1 MSKTTRKELFE
12 EFKKTGE
19 FSCPFCLRT
28 DFECLE
34 DLAQHIEIDHKYE
47 IQETEE
53 GLSKIAKENK
63 EVLENWVT
71 ERKRELLLEI
81 AEKNPRLLHEIQVSP
96 HADEMLDK
104 MVSEDLFKRALK
116 VKTLSSFDAMWLKHP
131 KFDEVYQAEKN
142 RQKSQE
148 EYTYE
153 HKDGSTG
160 QDEQTFEIPESPE
173 AKKALDKKTPVNKV
187 SFKDGKLVLTPEY
200 EPERLPRNV
209 IKYTGNREDLS
220 DEDRQRLKTLL
231 ILQALMRKKS
241 SN

>member
-34 DLAQHIEIDHKYE
+34 DLAQHIEIDHQYE

-81 AEKNPRLLHEIQVSP
+81 AEENPRLLHEIQGT
-96 HADEMLDK
+96 HGDEIIDREIEM
-104 MVSEDLFKRALK
+104 DLFKKALK
-116 VKTLSSFDAMWLKHP
+116 TNTLSSFDAMWIQHP
-131 KFDEVYQAEKN
+131 RFEEIYRATREKPEHKPDP
-142 RQKSQE
+142 QSGQTE
-148 EYTYE
+148 EY
-153 HKDGSTG
+153 
-160 QDEQTFEIPESPE
+160 FESPDAMIATTKTTNIRGKE
-173 AKKALDKKTPVNKV
+173 TLSEEDKARRKMV
-187 SFKDGKLVLTPEY
+187 LVLTA
-200 EPERLPRNV
+200 LLRN
-209 IKYTGNREDLS
+209 KKKA
-220 DEDRQRLKTLL
+220 QRSLH
-231 ILQALMRKKS
+231 
-241 SN
+241 